1 MGMNYLL
8 KPIDFKSIKEMP
20 EEDRPREKLHR
31 SGAQA
36 LSDLELMCCVLGRGS
51 RQKPVQDLAQEIL
64 DEVDSCTD
72 GTMSVSALEK
82 IAGLGSAGASVICAS
97 LELGRRLFP
106 ARRRC
111 LGRPEDVF
119 SHIRHYGDRKQ
130 EHMICILLN
139 GALEV
144 MATEV
149 VSIGLVNRT
158 VVHPR
163 EVFAEAVRLRA
174 TAVVVAHNHPSGNL
188 TPSTD
193 DLEVTSVLRRA
204 GELLGIQLADHIIFS
219 SDGYHSM
226 AENGELYV

>member
-1 MGMNYLL
+1 MNYSL

-20 EEDRPREKLHR
+20 QEDRPREKLHR
-31 SGAQA
+31 MGAQA

-51 RQKPVQDLAQEIL
+51 RQKPVQDLAQEVL
-64 DEVDSCTD
+64 DIAASFTE
-72 GTMSVSALEK
+72 GTPSVSAMEK
-82 IAGLGSAGASVICAS
+82 ITGLGIAGASVICAS

-106 ARRRC
+106 SKRRC
-111 LGRPEDVF
+111 LGKPEDVF

-130 EHMICILLN
+130 EHLICILLN

-163 EVFAEAVRLRA
+163 EVFAEAVRHRA
-174 TAVVVAHNHPSGNL
+174 TAVIVAHNHPSGNL
-188 TPSTD
+188 TPSTE

-204 GELLGIQLADHIIFS
+204 GELLGIQLADHIVFS
-219 SDGYHSM
+219 SDDYYSM